1 LDLKWPNHFRL
12 FVYVYGIWKF
22 RYPTKK
28 LGKKLKFGQEINQVA
43 FKVNVFK
50 NGIKFKK

>member
-1 LDLKWPNHFRL
+1 MFMGFGNSD
-12 FVYVYGIWKF
+12 IQQ
-22 RYPTKK
+22 KK

-50 NGIKFKK
+50 SGIKFEK

>member
-12 FVYVYGIWKF
+12 YVYGIWKF

-28 LGKKLKFGQEINQVA
+28 LGKKLKFGQEIIQVA
-43 FKVNVFK
+43 FKVNVLK
-50 NGIKFKK
+50 VE